1 MLDAPSIFQVFYRL
15 PTMKKSYATPS
26 QGQSPAFA
34 PERLSAITGVIEADI
49 NAKRI
54 PGAAMLIARNGDIV
68 FENALGVR
76 DPASGDPLGI
86 DSIFRIYSM
95 TKPIVSVGLMM
106 LVEEGK
112 LLISDPVSKYL
123 PEMSGLKVGIET
135 IGANGKPTLSLVPAA
150 REMTVQ
156 DLLRHTSGLTYGI
169 FGESLVKTEYHKAG
183 VEKGGITNAEFL
195 KRLATVP
202 LAYQPGTTWE
212 YSRSTDVLGV
222 LIERITGLSLDVYIA
237 DRILTPLKM
246 CDTGFWVPP
255 DQQHR
260 IAEAFAT
267 DPDSGQP
274 IKLLNV
280 HRKPSLLSGGGGM
293 VSTVRDYLQFA
304 RMLRG
309 YGTHDGVRLL
319 SRNTVQYM
327 TSDHLCAMP
336 GATASATFL
345 PGPGYGFGLGF
356 AVRTSVGAAYTPG
369 SVGDFNWSGLGG
381 TYFWIDPAE
390 DLIAIWMM
398 QAPEQRAHYRQLY
411 RNLVYG
417 AI

>member
-1 MLDAPSIFQVFYRL
+1 
-15 PTMKKSYATPS
+15 
-26 QGQSPAFA
+26 
-34 PERLSAITGVIEADI
+34 
-49 NAKRI
+49 
-54 PGAAMLIARNGDIV
+54 MLIAHRGEVV
-68 FENALGVR
+68 FEKALGVR
-76 DPASGDPLGI
+76 DPATSAPLTM
-86 DSIFRIYSM
+86 DAIFRIYSM

-112 LLISDPVSKYL
+112 LLISDPVSKHL
-123 PEMSGLKVGIET
+123 PELAGLKVGIEK
-135 IGANGKPTLSLVPAA
+135 IGDDGKATLSLVPAV

-169 FGESLVKTEYHKAG
+169 FGESLVKSEYRQAG
-183 VEKGGITNAEFL
+183 VERMGITNAEFIE
-195 KRLATVP
+195 KLATVP

-222 LIERITGLSLDVYIA
+222 LIERITGLTLDVFI
-237 DRILTPLKM
+237 DERILKPLKM
-246 CDTGFWVPP
+246 HDSGFWVQP

-260 IAEAFAT
+260 IAEAFDT
-267 DPDSGQP
+267 DPDSGQQ
-274 IKLLNV
+274 IRLLNI
-280 HRKPSLLSGGGGM
+280 RSKPSFLSGGGGM
-293 VSTVRDYLQFA
+293 VSTVHDYLQFA
-304 RMLRG
+304 NMLRG
-309 YGTHDGVRLL
+309 GGALDGVRLL
-319 SRNTVQYM
+319 SPKTVRYM
-327 TSDHLCAMP
+327 TSDHLSAIP
-336 GATASATFL
+336 GATASPTFL

-390 DLIAIWMM
+390 DLVAIWMM

>member
-1 MLDAPSIFQVFYRL
+1 MNKSDATSHQGKFSEFSRDRL
-15 PTMKKSYATPS
+15 ARIS
-26 QGQSPAFA
+26 
-34 PERLSAITGVIEADI
+34 EAIDADI
-49 NAKRI
+49 RARRI
-54 PGAAMLIARNGDIV
+54 PGAAMLIAHRGEIV
-68 FENALGVR
+68 FETVLGMR
-76 DPASGDPLGI
+76 DPATGVPLAM

-106 LVEEGK
+106 LVEQGQ

-123 PEMSGLKVGIET
+123 PEMSGLKVGIEE
-135 IGANGKPTLSLVPAA
+135 IGANGKTMLSLVPAV

-169 FGESLVKTEYHKAG
+169 FGESLVKSEYRQAG
-183 VEKGGITNAEFL
+183 VERVGVTNAEFIR
-195 KRLATVP
+195 KLATLP

-212 YSRSTDVLGV
+212 YSRSTDVLGI
-222 LIERITGLSLDVYIA
+222 LIERITGMTLDAFV
-237 DRILTPLKM
+237 DERILKPLKM
-246 CDTGFWVPP
+246 NDSGFWVPP

-260 IAEAFAT
+260 IAEPFDV
-267 DPDSGQP
+267 DPDTGQQ
-274 IKLLNV
+274 IKLLNI
-280 HRKPSLLSGGGGM
+280 RSKPSFLSGGGGM
-293 VSTVRDYLQFA
+293 VSTAHDYLRFA
-304 RMLRG
+304 NMLRG
-309 YGTHDGVRLL
+309 GGAHDGVRLL
-319 SRNTVQYM
+319 SHKTVQYM
-327 TSDHLCAMP
+327 TSDHLCAIP
-336 GATASATFL
+336 GATASAGFL

-356 AVRTSVGAAYTPG
+356 AVRTSIGAAYTPG

-398 QAPEQRAHYRQLY
+398 QAPEQRAHYRQLF

>member
-1 MLDAPSIFQVFYRL
+1 MNKSDATSHQGKFSEFSRDRL
-15 PTMKKSYATPS
+15 ARIS
-26 QGQSPAFA
+26 
-34 PERLSAITGVIEADI
+34 EAIDADI
-49 NAKRI
+49 RARRI
-54 PGAAMLIARNGDIV
+54 PGAAMLIAHRGEIV
-68 FENALGVR
+68 FETVLGMR
-76 DPASGDPLGI
+76 DPAAGVPLTM

-106 LVEEGK
+106 LVEQGQ

-123 PEMSGLKVGIET
+123 PEMSGLKVGIEE
-135 IGANGKPTLSLVPAA
+135 IGANGKTMLSLVPAV

-169 FGESLVKTEYHKAG
+169 FGESLVKSEYRQAG
-183 VEKGGITNAEFL
+183 VERVGVTNAEFIR
-195 KRLATVP
+195 KLATLP

-212 YSRSTDVLGV
+212 YSRSTDVLGI
-222 LIERITGLSLDVYIA
+222 LIERITGMALDAFV
-237 DRILTPLKM
+237 DERILKPLKM
-246 CDTGFWVPP
+246 NDSGFWVPP

-260 IAEAFAT
+260 IAEPFDV
-267 DPDSGQP
+267 DPDTGQQ
-274 IKLLNV
+274 IKLLNI
-280 HRKPSLLSGGGGM
+280 RSKPSFLSGGGGM
-293 VSTVRDYLQFA
+293 VSTAHDYLRFA
-304 RMLRG
+304 NMLRG
-309 YGTHDGVRLL
+309 GGAHDGVRLL
-319 SRNTVQYM
+319 SHKTVQYM
-327 TSDHLCAMP
+327 TSDHLCAIP
-336 GATASATFL
+336 GATASPGFL

-356 AVRTSVGAAYTPG
+356 AVRTSIGAAYTPG

-398 QAPEQRAHYRQLY
+398 QAPEQRAHYRQLF